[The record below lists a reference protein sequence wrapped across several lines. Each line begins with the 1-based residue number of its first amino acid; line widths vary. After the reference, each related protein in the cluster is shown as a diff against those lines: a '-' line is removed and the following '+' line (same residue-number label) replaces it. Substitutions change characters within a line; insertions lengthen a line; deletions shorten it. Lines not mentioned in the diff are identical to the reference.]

1 MHKHVPSRPVEAYWI
16 SSSKV
21 KVTWISGV
29 FWCAWYCGCPRGVL
43 SLEHGLTVV
52 VATCRRISTV
62 NQWLERSGYDVTRLW
77 KEIDDVVI
85 KTLISAHTSLRH
97 NYRSCFPS
105 HIRGSACFEVLGF
118 DIVMD
123 SKLRPLVLEV
133 RLGRWRGWVRS
144 TQPPSLSWTG
154 NE

>member
-1 MHKHVPSRPVEAYWI
+1 
-16 SSSKV
+16 
-21 KVTWISGV
+21 
-29 FWCAWYCGCPRGVL
+29 
-43 SLEHGLTVV
+43 
-52 VATCRRISTV
+52 V
-62 NQWLERSGYDVTRLW
+62 NQWLERNGYDVDRLW
-77 KEIDDVVI
+77 NEIDDVVI

-133 RLGRWRGWVRS
+133 RGAFKKFCNSAITKNGNITNYTSFFNKIS
-144 TQPPSLSWTG
+144 TEFNAFATFFWQTVHSTKI
-154 NE
+154 EIF